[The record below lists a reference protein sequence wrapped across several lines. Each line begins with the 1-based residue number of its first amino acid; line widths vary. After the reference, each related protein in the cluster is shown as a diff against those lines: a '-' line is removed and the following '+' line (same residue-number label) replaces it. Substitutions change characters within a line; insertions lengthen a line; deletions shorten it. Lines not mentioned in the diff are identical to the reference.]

1 MLCRITDLHDKEV
14 IDIATGNRL
23 GCVDDVEV
31 DTCSAQVCAIV
42 IRGRAKLLGLFGS
55 EDDLVIPWREIE
67 IVGDETVL
75 VNHPE
80 LPRRHRKNRLINGIF
95 TR

>member
-14 IDIATGNRL
+14 IDVCSGDRL

-42 IRGRAKLLGLFGS
+42 IRGRAKFFGLFGS
-55 EDDLVIPWREIE
+55 EDDLVIPWRAIE
-67 IVGDETVL
+67 IIGEDTVL

-80 LPRRHRKNRLINGIF
+80 MPHRRRKNRLMNGIF